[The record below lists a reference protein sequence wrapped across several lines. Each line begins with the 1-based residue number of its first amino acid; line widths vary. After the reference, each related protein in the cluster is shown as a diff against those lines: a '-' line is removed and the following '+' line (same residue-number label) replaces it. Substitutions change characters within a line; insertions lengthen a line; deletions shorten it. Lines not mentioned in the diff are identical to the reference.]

1 MPLQCGTIEPTLHT
15 GPTYNFRL
23 DFLETNH
30 EVHSSIQILGR
41 NHTHIIIYPSSVSYN
56 MTGILTHSFSLDT
69 YRGDSLGSFATKLY
83 KRPVLG

>member
-30 EVHSSIQILGR
+30 EVHSPIQILGR
-41 NHTHIIIYPSSVSYN
+41 NQTLIIYPSSVSYN

-69 YRGDSLGSFATKLY
+69 HRGDSLGSFATKLY
-83 KRPVLG
+83 KRSVLG